1 MKKSVSL
8 NFFIGFL
15 LFCVTTIL
23 AQNERKIS
31 DAKNYKEIIVKNYYL
46 FQKTESTRLL
56 DSTLRFIKLS
66 KFKIKE
72 DTINSKIYYLEGVN
86 NLFLKR
92 FDRAEEY
99 FAKSFE
105 LAQKTKDYLL
115 MGTIYNSRGVTLSMG
130 EKDYVKAEEL
140 YQKAIEY
147 YKQINELPQQIDSYY
162 NLTNNAKKT
171 KKWELCIKYAQACID
186 LIHKDK
192 QRTEGLKR
200 LYYFMAD
207 SYLELKQPEKALEN
221 LKIAEKYILPTDSYE
236 KSMLYKGYAKYYEYY
251 ENYFEALENHK
262 KVNNEL
268 EKNNSKNEELIRN
281 SFVRELELENKLKHD
296 KDTIIKGQ
304 RKLLMLSISTIT
316 LLIALSIV
324 SISFARK
331 NKRKNNQIVKLNS
344 DLKDLIVSLKEKNKD
359 LADKKIE
366 IENLLELNEQ
376 TLFSRVLKIS
386 TYNDTIRKINEDI
399 DIYVDNNS
407 NASAYLITV
416 SKKLNA
422 LISEDELWEDFKI
435 QFEKIRPEFFNKL
448 KEVAPNLSI
457 NDLKHCT
464 YIVSNL
470 KSKEV
475 AQLINVSPR
484 SVETTRYRIKK
495 KMGLEKDVNLYDILS
510 TL

>member
-72 DTINSKIYYLEGVN
+72 DTINSKVYYLEGVN

-99 FAKSFE
+99 FTKSFE

-162 NLTNNAKKT
+162 NLTNNARKT

-186 LIHKDK
+186 LIHK
-192 QRTEGLKR
+192 
-200 LYYFMAD
+200 
-207 SYLELKQPEKALEN
+207 
-221 LKIAEKYILPTDSYE
+221 I
-236 KSMLYKGYAKYYEYY
+236 
-251 ENYFEALENHK
+251 
-262 KVNNEL
+262 
-268 EKNNSKNEELIRN
+268 
-281 SFVRELELENKLKHD
+281 NK
-296 KDTIIKGQ
+296 
-304 RKLLMLSISTIT
+304 
-316 LLIALSIV
+316 
-324 SISFARK
+324 
-331 NKRKNNQIVKLNS
+331 
-344 DLKDLIVSLKEKNKD
+344 E
-359 LADKKIE
+359 
-366 IENLLELNEQ
+366 
-376 TLFSRVLKIS
+376 
-386 TYNDTIRKINEDI
+386 
-399 DIYVDNNS
+399 
-407 NASAYLITV
+407 
-416 SKKLNA
+416 
-422 LISEDELWEDFKI
+422 
-435 QFEKIRPEFFNKL
+435 
-448 KEVAPNLSI
+448 
-457 NDLKHCT
+457 
-464 YIVSNL
+464 
-470 KSKEV
+470 
-475 AQLINVSPR
+475 PR
-484 SVETTRYRIKK
+484 
-495 KMGLEKDVNLYDILS
+495 G
-510 TL
+510 